1 MRRRIPIA
9 TLAIAVLVAACGS
22 SASAPSA
29 APGPSGVP
37 GSSAAARA
45 SVVPVIVSSQQ
56 FVGDNR
62 FVFSLLDATSNQPVA
77 APDRTASVAFIA
89 PGETNPGT
97 ATPGEFVWAITGS
110 RGEYISHVTFSSAG
124 DWKAIFLTQ
133 AKGGSQEA
141 IGVGFQVQA
150 QGTVIAVGQA
160 APASKTPTSA
170 DVGGNLA
177 MIATDPKP
185 DPRFYQLSISEAIAR
200 HTPFVVIF
208 ATPAFCV
215 SGQCGPTLDHVKAI
229 AATAP
234 SSVAFVNVEPYILKF
249 TEGRLQPVLDANNQ
263 LQPVQAVSDWGLLSE
278 PWIFTVDRAG
288 VVRGSFEGVV
298 SDAELNAAI
307 AQIAG
312 S

>member
-1 MRRRIPIA
+1 MRRHVVLAALVIA
-9 TLAIAVLVAACGS
+9 TVAAACGP
-22 SASAPSA
+22 AAGGPAAPSA
-29 APGPSGVP
+29 PA
-37 GSSAAARA
+37 GSPATSAATA

-56 FVGDNR
+56 VVGDNR
-62 FVFSLLDATSNQPVA
+62 FVFAFLGATSNLPVA
-77 APDRTASVAFIA
+77 SPDRTASVAFIG

-97 ATPGEFVWAITGS
+97 ATPGEFVWAIVGS
-110 RGEYISHVTFSSAG
+110 RGEYIAHVRFATAG
-124 DWKAIFLTQ
+124 DWKAIFITQ
-133 AKGGSQEA
+133 AKGGAQEA
-141 IGVGFQVQA
+141 IGVGFQVRA
-150 QGTVIAVGQA
+150 KGTVIGVGQA

-170 DVGGNLA
+170 DAGGNLA
-177 MIATDPKP
+177 TIATDPKP

-234 SSVAFVNVEPYILKF
+234 ASVAFINVEPYILTY
-249 TEGRLQPVLDANNQ
+249 TEGRLQPVLDAQGQ
-263 LQPVQAVSDWGLLSE
+263 LQPVQAVNDWGLLSE
-278 PWIFTVDRAG
+278 PWIFTVDRG
-288 VVRGSFEGVV
+288 GIIRGSFEGVV